1 VPAKAG
7 SRGSAPLTG
16 REQPRLFPPPLRQ
29 LTRKTTLGYAAIEFA
44 EEMLGMELLPWQ
56 KWWLIHALELLPGGG
71 FRFRTIITLVARQ
84 NGKTH
89 LLKTLCLFL
98 MYLGHVRL
106 ILGAAQSLD
115 IARESWAGAVELA
128 ESDPEL
134 RAEIETVRRT
144 NGEQEL
150 RLTNGA
156 RYRIAAATRSA
167 GRGLSVDLLV
177 LDELREHRDWL
188 AWAALSKTT
197 IARPNAL
204 IVGISNAGD
213 DSSAVL
219 NQLRATALAGTDPSL
234 ALFEWSAPDGCD
246 LDDRE
251 AWAQANPGLG
261 HTISEHAIRSA
272 MATDPP
278 AVFRTEV
285 LCQRV
290 DSLDG
295 AIDPSAW
302 KACRDPAMTLDSLRD
317 QVVVCV
323 DVAPDSAHVTL
334 LAAAASGGRVL
345 IEPVAA
351 WSTTEEARDGLPD
364 LLARISPRAVAWFPS
379 GPAAA
384 IAPVLRPPKP
394 AKTQRRPTWDNVE
407 LTGADV
413 VEACMSFADL
423 VAARRIVHPG
433 DPLLDA
439 QVAGASKYTQGDG
452 WRFARRGGVG
462 HVDAVYAAAGATH
475 TALTMPAKPRLKPM
489 IVTTRRR
496 AS

>member
-1 VPAKAG
+1 VLAKAG
-7 SRGSAPLTG
+7 SRGSAVRG
-16 REQPRLFPPPLRQ
+16 REQPRLFPPPLRR
-29 LTRKTTLGYAAIEFA
+29 LTRKTTLGYAAIQFA
-44 EEMLGMELLPWQ
+44 EEMLGMDLLPWQ

-84 NGKTH
+84 NGKTT
-89 LLKTLCLFL
+89 LLKVLCLFL

-213 DSSAVL
+213 DSSTVL
-219 NQLRATALAGTDPSL
+219 NQLRA
-234 ALFEWSAPDGCD
+234 WSAPDGCD

-261 HTISEHAIRSA
+261 YTVSEQAIRSA

-295 AIDPSAW
+295 AIDPGAW
-302 KACRDPAMTLDSLRD
+302 KACKDPAMTLDSLRD

-334 LAAAASGGRVL
+334 LAAAASGGRVY

-351 WSTTEEARDGLPD
+351 WSTTEHARDELPD

-384 IAPVLRPPKP
+384 LADVLRPPKTTSKARSQP
-394 AKTQRRPTWDNVE
+394 AWASVE
-407 LTGADV
+407 LTGSDV
-413 VEACMSFADL
+413 VEACMGFADL

-439 QVAGASKYTQGDG
+439 QTAGAVKLAQGDG

-462 HVDAVYAAAGATH
+462 HVDAVYAAAGAAH
-475 TALTMPAKPRLKPM
+475 TALTMPVKPRFKPM
-489 IVTTRRR
+489 FVAGRRR
-496 AS
+496 AG